1 MKQMILKGF
10 LVIAMV
16 CFSTVAMAQDS
27 ASEKALLAAIQ
38 ANPNDPTAHF
48 NLGISYFNEQ
58 KYDLATPEFQKCV
71 QINSS
76 DTKAKEM
83 YESSAGISAYF
94 LHNYPVAVDH
104 LKNALNINPEN
115 PNANLLISDAYVQMK
130 DYTNAEA
137 ALKKYE
143 TVSPEGKEKVSEIL
157 SKIYMDQKRYE
168 EAAVEL
174 KNVVEAN
181 PKNFEAN
188 ENLGVAYFQMKD
200 YKDSA
205 HYWENTVSIQKD
217 AQTYKFLGFSY
228 YNLGDFTDA
237 ISNYKK
243 SIELESSKAAAD
255 QNTESLGETYF
266 NLAVAYNDNA
276 LYDDA
281 ADAFQQA
288 FKINPKDSNAAVGQ
302 AQAIEAATNAHME
315 KASSYLLNN
324 QYSDAIDEWQQ
335 VLKYQ
340 PDNQQAKGFIADA
353 QAKMNPE
360 VDKHFAAGKKY
371 AKNGDSLEALNEWNL
386 ALQIDPNNDDVKE
399 AIKGL
404 KAIKKDRVKAL
415 VAQAEDYVEAKDFSD
430 AILSFKKAREIDPD
444 NSKVKKRL
452 KQLLGKQSDA
462 SDSIY
467 AKAEKNY
474 GNGDLKEALKDL
486 QEAKQIDPSNSKI
499 AGFLFK
505 VQKDITVKVKELDS
519 DGTDLFNSGN
529 KDKAM
534 EKFQEVLKLK
544 SNDDTANDYVKQM
557 TGQQSQAK
565 VDSEKAKSLY
575 YEGVDL
581 YINGKIS
588 EAIGKWQACLEADP
602 GNVNAQANI
611 DKAKAKLQSI
621 EKLNQS

>member
-1 MKQMILKGF
+1 MKQRLLRSFLALAMGF
-10 LVIAMV
+10 I
-16 CFSTVAMAQDS
+16 STLALAQDS

-38 ANPNDPTAHF
+38 ANPSDPTAHF

-58 KYDLATPEFQKCV
+58 KYDLAAPEFQKCV

-94 LHNYPVAVDH
+94 QNNYQAAVDH
-104 LKNALNINPEN
+104 LKNALNINPGN
-115 PNANLLISDAYVQMK
+115 PNANLLIADAYVKLK
-130 DYTNAEA
+130 DYANAEA

-143 TVSPEGKEKVSEIL
+143 TVSPEGKEKASEIL
-157 SKIYMDQKRYE
+157 SKIYMDQKRYQ
-168 EAAVEL
+168 EATVEL
-174 KNVVEAN
+174 KTVVGSN

-200 YKDSA
+200 YKNA
-205 HYWENTVSIQKD
+205 ANYWENAVSLQKD

-228 YNLGDFTDA
+228 YNLGNFTDA

-243 SIELESSKAAAD
+243 SIELESAKAAAD
-255 QNTESLGETYF
+255 QDTQSLGESYF

-315 KASSYLLNN
+315 KASNYLLNN
-324 QYSDAIDEWQQ
+324 QYSDAINEWQK

-340 PDNQQAKGFIADA
+340 PDNKQAQDFITDA
-353 QAKMNPE
+353 QAKMKPE

-371 AKNGDSLEALNEWNL
+371 AKNGNSLEALNEWNL
-386 ALQIDPNNDDVKE
+386 ALQIDPGNENVKE

-404 KAIKKDRVKAL
+404 KAIKNDRVKAL
-415 VAQAEDYVEAKDFSD
+415 VAQAEEYYASKDFSD
-430 AILSFKKAREIDPD
+430 AIVSYQRAKEIDPK

-462 SDSIY
+462 SDSVY
-467 AKAEKNY
+467 AKAEKSY
-474 GNGDLKEALKDL
+474 AKGDLKAALKDL
-486 QEAKQIDPSNSKI
+486 QQAKQIDPSDSKI

-534 EKFQEVLKLK
+534 EKFQQVLTLK
-544 SNDDTANDYVKQM
+544 SNDETANDYVKQM

-588 EAIGKWQACLEADP
+588 EAIGKWQACLQADP

>member
-1 MKQMILKGF
+1 MKSSKEASMKQRLFKGF
-10 LVIAMV
+10 LALAIG
-16 CFSTVAMAQDS
+16 CISTLALAQDS

-38 ANPNDPTAHF
+38 ANPSDPTAHF

-58 KYDLATPEFQKCV
+58 KYDLAAPEFQKCV

-94 LHNYPVAVDH
+94 QSNYPAAVDH

-115 PNANLLISDAYVQMK
+115 PNANLLIADAYVKLK
-130 DYTNAEA
+130 DYTSAEA

-143 TVSPEGKEKVSEIL
+143 TVSPDGKEKASEIL
-157 SKIYMDQKRYE
+157 SKIYMDQKRYQ
-168 EAAVEL
+168 EATVEL
-174 KNVVEAN
+174 KTVVESN

-200 YKDSA
+200 YKDA
-205 HYWENTVSIQKD
+205 ANYWENAVSLQKD

-243 SIELESSKAAAD
+243 SIEMESAKAAAD
-255 QNTESLGETYF
+255 QDTQSLGESYF

-281 ADAFQQA
+281 ADAFAQA

-324 QYSDAIDEWQQ
+324 QYSDAISEWQK

-340 PDNQQAKGFIADA
+340 PDNQQAQGFITDA
-353 QAKMNPE
+353 QAKMKPE
-360 VDKHFAAGKKY
+360 VDKHLAAGKKY
-371 AKNGDSLEALNEWNL
+371 AKDGDSIEALNEWNL
-386 ALQIDPNNDDVKE
+386 ALQIDPDDDEVKD

-404 KAIKKDRVKAL
+404 KAIKKDRIKAL
-415 VAQAEDYVEAKDFSD
+415 VAQAEEYVQAKDYSD
-430 AILSFKKAREIDPD
+430 AIVTFKKAREIDPD
-444 NSKVKKRL
+444 NSKVKKAL
-452 KQLLGKQSDA
+452 KQLLSRQSDA
-462 SDSIY
+462 SDSVY
-467 AKAEKNY
+467 AKAQKNY

-499 AGFLFK
+499 AGF
-505 VQKDITVKVKELDS
+505 
-519 DGTDLFNSGN
+519 
-529 KDKAM
+529 
-534 EKFQEVLKLK
+534 
-544 SNDDTANDYVKQM
+544 
-557 TGQQSQAK
+557 
-565 VDSEKAKSLY
+565 
-575 YEGVDL
+575 
-581 YINGKIS
+581 
-588 EAIGKWQACLEADP
+588 
-602 GNVNAQANI
+602 
-611 DKAKAKLQSI
+611 
-621 EKLNQS
+621 